1 MTAYNHLPRTA
12 RELADC
18 IGLSDTL
25 EIMRVYGGQPLRIPR
40 KPSSKLM
47 LAKVISSD
55 ALYKLCMTYGGEYIS
70 HIPQLDKI
78 DKHRRNHAI
87 FTDHENGKPISALAR
102 EYKLCTGRIC
112 AILATVR
119 RDKITTNQFRLP

>member
-1 MTAYNHLPRTA
+1 MTTYNHLPRTA

-25 EIMRVYGGQPLRIPR
+25 EIMRVYGGQSLRIPR
-40 KPSSKLM
+40 KPSQKLA
-47 LAKVISSD
+47 LAKVISRD
-55 ALYKLCMTYGGEYIS
+55 GLEKLCRNYGGEYIS

-78 DKHRRNHAI
+78 NKHHRNHAI
-87 FTDHENGKPISALAR
+87 FTDHENGKSISALAR

-112 AILATVR
+112 AILSAMR
-119 RDKITTNQFRLP
+119 RTQGGHEQIQLL